1 MFVKGVSCLTKN
13 CFKNGRI
20 LKGLQEIKLNEN
32 VFKSCE
38 FKKVPKSSQA
48 NATAF
53 VEMVNK
59 SLEKMNKKPSI
70 MVRLKRVPYVL
81 KNIARKI
88 LNI

>member
-20 LKGLQEIKLNEN
+20 LKGLPEIKLNES
-32 VFKSCE
+32 VLKSYE
-38 FKKVPKSSQA
+38 KVPKSSQA

>member
-20 LKGLQEIKLNEN
+20 LKGLQEIKLNES
-32 VFKSCE
+32 VLKSYE
-38 FKKVPKSSQA
+38 KVPKSSQA

-70 MVRLKRVPYVL
+70 MVRLQRVPYVL